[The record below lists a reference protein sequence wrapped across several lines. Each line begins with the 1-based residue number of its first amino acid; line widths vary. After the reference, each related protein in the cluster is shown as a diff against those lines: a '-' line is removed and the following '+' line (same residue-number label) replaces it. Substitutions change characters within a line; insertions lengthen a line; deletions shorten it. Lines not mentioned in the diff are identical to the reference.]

1 MAQGIANMVTP
12 MFGGMPATGTIARTM
27 TNIRAG
33 ARSPVAG
40 IVHALTMLL
49 VMLTAAPLAFHV
61 PLACLA
67 AILLH
72 VAVNMGEWRA
82 FAHLRRYSP
91 HYRTIL
97 LTTFALTVIVDLTV
111 AVEIGLVLAGLFFI
125 LRVSALTTIEPLS
138 HTPDGTPLPEG
149 VAAYKVQGSLFFGS
163 VSKLDALADTGAPP
177 SPRALILDLH
187 YVINLDTTAMDALRT
202 LQKSLARQGTT
213 LLLCDLQPQVR
224 SLVARSEF
232 YADLGEENV
241 RPELRAAVER
251 ARALT
256 AAGAYRPPQDAG
268 IADIG

>member
-1 MAQGIANMVTP
+1 

-40 IVHALTMLL
+40 IIHALTVLG
-49 VMLTAAPLAFHV
+49 VMLAAAPLAFHI

-67 AILLH
+67 AILIH

-111 AVEIGLVLAGLFFI
+111 AVEIGLVLAGFFFI
-125 LRVSALTTIEPLS
+125 LRVSALTTIEPLA
-138 HTPDGTPLPEG
+138 HMPDGAPLPES
-149 VAAYKVQGSLFFGS
+149 VVAYKVQGSLFFAS
-163 VSKLDALADTGAPP
+163 VSKVDALAETGPP
-177 SPRALILDLH
+177 PAPRALILDLH
-187 YVINLDTTAMDALRT
+187 YVINLDTTAMDALRM
-202 LQKSLARQGTT
+202 LHKSLARQGTT

-224 SLVARSEF
+224 SLVERSEF
-232 YADLGEENV
+232 YAEVGEENV
-241 RPELRAAVER
+241 LPGLKAAVER
-251 ARALT
+251 ARAL
-256 AAGAYRPPQDAG
+256 AAAAYRPPQDAG
-268 IADIG
+268 MADIG